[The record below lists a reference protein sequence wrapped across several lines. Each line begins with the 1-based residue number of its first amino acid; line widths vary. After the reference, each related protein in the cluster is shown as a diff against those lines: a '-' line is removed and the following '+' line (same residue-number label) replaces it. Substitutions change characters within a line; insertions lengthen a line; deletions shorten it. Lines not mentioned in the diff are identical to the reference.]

1 MKRILLWTP
10 FFGVNDNEFGLGCT
24 FFFLSLKPTPVIEIS
39 THCKFSSPIVDSS
52 TADDAGVY
60 RRDSD
65 IYLIGLYGD
74 RLLNNTEHLLGHPGG
89 HRNICYTNNVVAV
102 P

>member
-74 RLLNNTEHLLGHPGG
+74 TK
-89 HRNICYTNNVVAV
+89 
-102 P
+102 